1 LTGIIGTGPAASA
14 TNLIPDLDHFRG
26 SFGAKHVIPLWRDG
40 EATIPNVVPG
50 LLESLELTPEE
61 LFAYCYA
68 LLSAP
73 SYTTRFAPAGMKA
86 GEVPQGSARA
96 EVAVPSTQ
104 EGYPQGHSYEP
115 ESLKLRVGEGIF
127 GPVPPEVRGYSV
139 SGLDVIGSWLDYRML
154 GGAGRRSSQL
164 DRIRPAIWPAAFS
177 EELLRLLWVI
187 EATVSLGPDLDNLL
201 KNIVVGPVYRA
212 DELPEPTPESRLP
225 PG

>member
-1 LTGIIGTGPAASA
+1 MIARQRPPLWKTLGARQLYITSLLTGIIGTGPAASA

-73 SYTTRFAPAGMKA
+73 SYTTRFADELEGPGPHIPLTRDRELFSRAVELGERLLWLHTYGERFAPAGMKA

-127 GPVPPEVRGYSV
+127 GPVPPRYAAIPS
-139 SGLDVIGSWLDYRML
+139 
-154 GGAGRRSSQL
+154 
-164 DRIRPAIWPAAFS
+164 PAS
-177 EELLRLLWVI
+177 
-187 EATVSLGPDLDNLL
+187 T
-201 KNIVVGPVYRA
+201 
-212 DELPEPTPESRLP
+212 
-225 PG
+225 